1 MADFTPDIAPVRPT
15 ALKPGYLAA
24 LFAVLAVV
32 LGAFALYGLQQERRS
47 TLETMERGARSLAEA
62 VSSAEENVLRAEVDM
77 EALVGERLL
86 DNARLLAEL
95 GSKQA
100 LSDTLIERL
109 AAEHEL
115 DQVDVLDLEGRL
127 LASSGIVDDDELDG
141 WQEALQPLFAG
152 LEQALLFELDQR
164 LFAVAVAMR
173 NGGVVIVRASAERLL
188 ELRIRSGAGRLI
200 QEIGS
205 NKGVVY
211 MVLQDSLGLLAASS
225 NVVLIDPIIGDTFL
239 ESALVKDAV
248 DSRLATFE
256 GEQVFEAVIPFAPQ
270 GETLGLLRIGL
281 SLDELRVQ
289 ERRGKLQVL
298 LLVLLLLV
306 LGAVG
311 AGAVTVRQNLS
322 LLGDAYTR
330 IQTYSSRILTQMAD
344 AVIATDPVGVIEVF
358 NQAAE
363 DLLGGDRNEVRGRRL
378 QEVWPHEIVDRA
390 LQGEELLGA
399 ACLYTNKEGDER
411 TLAVSSSQVRNADG

>member
-1 MADFTPDIAPVRPT
+1 M
-15 ALKPGYLAA
+15 
-24 LFAVLAVV
+24 
-32 LGAFALYGLQQERRS
+32 
-47 TLETMERGARSLAEA
+47 
-62 VSSAEENVLRAEVDM
+62 LRAEADM

-109 AAEHEL
+109 VAEHEL

-141 WQEALQPLFAG
+141 WQEGLQPLFAG

-211 MVLQDSLGLLAASS
+211 MVLQDSLGCWLPPA
-225 NVVLIDPIIGDTFL
+225 
-239 ESALVKDAV
+239 
-248 DSRLATFE
+248 R
-256 GEQVFEAVIPFAPQ
+256 
-270 GETLGLLRIGL
+270 
-281 SLDELRVQ
+281 
-289 ERRGKLQVL
+289 
-298 LLVLLLLV
+298 
-306 LGAVG
+306 
-311 AGAVTVRQNLS
+311 
-322 LLGDAYTR
+322 
-330 IQTYSSRILTQMAD
+330 
-344 AVIATDPVGVIEVF
+344 
-358 NQAAE
+358 
-363 DLLGGDRNEVRGRRL
+363 
-378 QEVWPHEIVDRA
+378 W
-390 LQGEELLGA
+390 
-399 ACLYTNKEGDER
+399 C
-411 TLAVSSSQVRNADG
+411 

>member
-1 MADFTPDIAPVRPT
+1 M
-15 ALKPGYLAA
+15 
-24 LFAVLAVV
+24 
-32 LGAFALYGLQQERRS
+32 
-47 TLETMERGARSLAEA
+47 
-62 VSSAEENVLRAEVDM
+62 
-77 EALVGERLL
+77 
-86 DNARLLAEL
+86 
-95 GSKQA
+95 
-100 LSDTLIERL
+100 
-109 AAEHEL
+109 
-115 DQVDVLDLEGRL
+115 DVLDLEGRL

-141 WQEALQPLFAG
+141 WQEGLQPLFAG

-173 NGGVVIVRASAERLL
+173 NGVVIVRASAERLL

-225 NVVLIDPIIGDTFL
+225 DVVLIDPITGDTFL
-239 ESALVKDAV
+239 ESALVKDSV

-256 GEQVFEAVIPFAPQ
+256 GEQIFEAVIPFAPE

-289 ERRGKLQVL
+289 ERRGRLQV
-298 LLVLLLLV
+298 LLLV

-330 IQTYSSRILTQMAD
+330 VICRKRLSLSTIWSNAPGQNRRKGQGRPKVCYRLRYYSHLIGAASEWFCCGLLIMRSRSLCAALTTSWTNLALNLWFKYCDHYILLNETLL
-344 AVIATDPVGVIEVF
+344 VEV
-358 NQAAE
+358 
-363 DLLGGDRNEVRGRRL
+363 LGGTLSGRRRSL
-378 QEVWPHEIVDRA
+378 VILSPFRA
-390 LQGEELLGA
+390 QTTARSTIRPVL
-399 ACLYTNKEGDER
+399 R
-411 TLAVSSSQVRNADG
+411 